1 MPEYKVIDFN
11 GEILWAKLP
20 NGTYA
25 VDPQYLNTFKIII
38 LKESDES
45 N

>member
-11 GEILWAKLP
+11 GEILWTKLP

-25 VDPQYLNTFKIII
+25 VDPQYLKVFKRII
-38 LKESDES
+38 LNESDET